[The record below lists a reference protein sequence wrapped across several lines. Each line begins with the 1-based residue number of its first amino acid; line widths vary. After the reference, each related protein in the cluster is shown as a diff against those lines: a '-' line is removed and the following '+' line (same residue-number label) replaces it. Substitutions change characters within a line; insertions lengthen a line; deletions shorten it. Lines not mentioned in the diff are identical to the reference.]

1 MTLAAP
7 SSSGRPW
14 LSKDVWRG
22 GTGYKGSFGLLRFSA
37 LVSLRTLGLL
47 GDSGCIGL

>member
-1 MTLAAP
+1 MTLEAH
-7 SSSGRPW
+7 SSFGHPW
-14 LSKDVWRG
+14 LPKDVYRG
-22 GTGYKGSFGLLRFSA
+22 GTGYKGSSGWLRFSA

>member
-1 MTLAAP
+1 MTLEAP

-14 LSKDVWRG
+14 LWEDVYRG
-22 GTGYKGSFGLLRFSA
+22 GTGYKGSSGRLRFSA

>member
-14 LSKDVWRG
+14 LSGDVSRG
-22 GTGYKGSFGLLRFSA
+22 CTGYKGSSGRLNFSSMMLA
-37 LVSLRTLGLL
+37 LISIIWRVG
-47 GDSGCIGL
+47 